1 MVPGKDTEDD
11 FGEVEVGKTDAIH
24 ATVDDVIY
32 NLWGTK
38 EPNYVI
44 RMMATGGRL
53 LAYETCKE
61 TVRIWKENGEDMVK
75 KFKYKLPCDWN
86 FRYPMRLMTKKSQA
100 CTAINC
106 RYMGDRLLRVLGI
119 CLNFGHIRG

>member
-86 FRYPMRLMTKKSQA
+86 FRYLHAVDDQKTSGMHCHQL
-100 CTAINC
+100 
-106 RYMGDRLLRVLGI
+106 
-119 CLNFGHIRG
+119 